1 MVAIVAVVAME
12 AVAMVGKPV
21 SRSTREGIRR
31 KRILNQGALLAGGL
45 VARGKGEGERPIVDG
60 QAQQHNRKRQGL

>member
-1 MVAIVAVVAME
+1 MVAIVAML
-12 AVAMVGKPV
+12 GKPV

-45 VARGKGEGERPIVDG
+45 VARGKGEGERAIVDG